1 MADAEVFPLPR
12 AVPAIAIGVI
22 AASSVVLLPLKGV
35 TILTA
40 ALGLLPLAWYAFS
53 VPYRWLALFFGA
65 ALLLPPLPLPGG
77 DTGPHP
83 SVVLA
88 ALGVLAGMARV
99 DRWRIRWTPAHTAL
113 IALAF
118 AMAVSLGFAALYS
131 GLVIATASAARVG
144 LFFIGV
150 YVFFASAGGPDSM
163 PAPAARRMAQALFY
177 IALAAAAFG
186 CIDFVYQLP
195 APAGYEP
202 QFLWLQSG
210 VYRRAQGL
218 FYEAST
224 LGNFSA
230 FFLVAA
236 MVALAEPRSRR
247 IFSPLVLWCGLV
259 VFSAALLLSFSR
271 ASVICALLAVLA
283 LAILERRRWQQRLG
297 LLALTILIPAAAG
310 LFALTLPEVA
320 GAYWARIGH
329 TLDRLLV
336 APGSVLSGRLESW
349 GTLAGFIAE
358 HPWQTLFG
366 IGYKTLPYTEHLGR
380 PVIAD
385 NMYLSLLVE
394 TGLLGLAALVALN
407 VAILITC
414 WRAMRRGSFYGKWL
428 FCFWVGE
435 VIQMLTGDILT
446 YWRVLP
452 VYFWVLAQA
461 TKDAYGDSYANS
473 AR

>member
-1 MADAEVFPLPR
+1 VPAAEVFPLRR
-12 AVPAIAIGVI
+12 AVPAIGIGAI
-22 AASSVVLLPLKGV
+22 AASAIVLLPV
-35 TILTA
+35 TGAFALTA
-40 ALGLLPLAWYAFS
+40 VLCLLPLAWYVFS
-53 VPYRWLALFFGA
+53 VPYRWLALFFAA

-83 SVVLA
+83 SVLLA
-88 ALGVLAGMARV
+88 ALGVLAGTASL
-99 DRWRIRWTPAHTAL
+99 DRWRIRWTPAHTAFT
-113 IALAF
+113 ALAF
-118 AMAVSLGFAALYS
+118 AMVVSLGFAALYS
-131 GLVIATASAARVG
+131 GVAIAAASAVRVG
-144 LFFIGV
+144 LFLIGV
-150 YVFFASAGGPDSM
+150 YVYFTSASGPDSM
-163 PAPAARRMAQALFY
+163 PESAARRTTRALFW

-186 CIDFVYQLP
+186 CIDFIYQLP

-202 QFLWLQSG
+202 QFLWLKSG

-236 MVALAEPRSRR
+236 VVALTEPRPRR
-247 IFSPLVLWCGLV
+247 IISRAALWCGLA

-271 ASVICALLAVLA
+271 ASVICAALAIAV
-283 LAILERRRWQQRLG
+283 LAILERRRWQRSRT
-297 LLALTILIPAAAG
+297 LAALAILIPAAAG
-310 LFALTLPEVA
+310 VFALALPEVA
-320 GAYWARIGH
+320 AAYWARVGL
-329 TLDRLLV
+329 TLDRLMI
-336 APGSVLSGRLESW
+336 APDSVLSGRLESW
-349 GTLAGFIAE
+349 GTIAGFITE
-358 HPWQTLFG
+358 HPWQTVFG
-366 IGYKTLPYTEHLGR
+366 IGYKTLPYTEYLGR

-394 TGLLGLAALVALN
+394 TGLLGLVALIGLN
-407 VAILITC
+407 GAILITC

-435 VIQMLTGDILT
+435 TVQMLTGDILT

-461 TKDAYGDSYANS
+461 AKDAYGDSDAHS
-473 AR
+473 VG

>member
-1 MADAEVFPLPR
+1 MLAAEVLPPR
-12 AVPAIAIGVI
+12 RVVPAIGIGAI
-22 AASSVVLLPLKGV
+22 AASSILFLPPTGAIALTAGLCLLP
-35 TILTA
+35 A
-40 ALGLLPLAWYAFS
+40 AWYVFS
-53 VPYRWLALFFGA
+53 VPYRWLAVFFAA

-83 SVVLA
+83 SILLA
-88 ALGVLAGMARV
+88 ALGMLAGAASLGQ
-99 DRWRIRWTPAHTAL
+99 WRIRWTPAHS
-113 IALAF
+113 AF
-118 AMAVSLGFAALYS
+118 ALLTFAMIVSLGFAALYS
-131 GLVIATASAARVG
+131 GAAIAGASAARVA

-150 YVFFASAGGPDSM
+150 YVFFVSASGPDSM
-163 PAPAARRMAQALFY
+163 PEATARRMTRGLFW

-202 QFLWLQSG
+202 QFLWLKSG

-230 FFLVAA
+230 FFLVGAV
-236 MVALAEPRSRR
+236 VALAQSGARR
-247 IFSPLVLWCGLV
+247 MFSGVALSLGLV
-259 VFSAALLLSFSR
+259 VFSASLLLSFSR
-271 ASVICALLAVLA
+271 ASVICAALAVVVLV
-283 LAILERRRWQQRLG
+283 ILEHRRWQRSR
-297 LLALTILIPAAAG
+297 ALVIFAVLIPAAAG
-310 LFALTLPEVA
+310 VFALALPEVA
-320 GAYWARIGH
+320 EAYGSRIGLS
-329 TLDRLLV
+329 LDRLLT
-336 APGSVLSGRLESW
+336 APNSVLSGRLESW
-349 GTLAGFIAE
+349 GTIAGFIAG

-366 IGYKTLPYTEHLGR
+366 IGYKTLPYTEYLGR

-394 TGLLGLAALVALN
+394 TGVLGLVALLILN
-407 VAILITC
+407 GAILITC

-435 VIQMLTGDILT
+435 VVQMMTGDILT

-461 TKDAYGDSYANS
+461 AKDAYADSAD
-473 AR
+473 

>member
-1 MADAEVFPLPR
+1 MTR
-12 AVPAIAIGVI
+12 
-22 AASSVVLLPLKGV
+22 
-35 TILTA
+35 
-40 ALGLLPLAWYAFS
+40 
-53 VPYRWLALFFGA
+53 
-65 ALLLPPLPLPGG
+65 
-77 DTGPHP
+77 
-83 SVVLA
+83 
-88 ALGVLAGMARV
+88 
-99 DRWRIRWTPAHTAL
+99 
-113 IALAF
+113 
-118 AMAVSLGFAALYS
+118 
-131 GLVIATASAARVG
+131 
-144 LFFIGV
+144 
-150 YVFFASAGGPDSM
+150 
-163 PAPAARRMAQALFY
+163 ALFY
-177 IALAAAAFG
+177 IALASAAFG

-236 MVALAEPRSRR
+236 LVALAEPRSRR
-247 IFSPLVLWCGLV
+247 FFSPLVLWCGLA

-271 ASVICALLAVLA
+271 ASVVCALLAVLA

-310 LFALTLPEVA
+310 VFALTLPEVA
-320 GAYWARIGH
+320 GAYWARVGH
-329 TLDRLLV
+329 TLDRLFI

-349 GTLAGFIAE
+349 GITGRIHREPPVANPIR
-358 HPWQTLFG
+358 HR
-366 IGYKTLPYTEHLGR
+366 IKTLPYTEYLGR
-380 PVIAD
+380 RVIAD

-407 VAILITC
+407 GAILVTC

-428 FCFWVGE
+428 LCFWVGE
-435 VIQMLTGDILT
+435 AVQMLTGDILT

-461 TKDAYGDSYANS
+461 AKDCLRGF
-473 AR
+473 RCEFC